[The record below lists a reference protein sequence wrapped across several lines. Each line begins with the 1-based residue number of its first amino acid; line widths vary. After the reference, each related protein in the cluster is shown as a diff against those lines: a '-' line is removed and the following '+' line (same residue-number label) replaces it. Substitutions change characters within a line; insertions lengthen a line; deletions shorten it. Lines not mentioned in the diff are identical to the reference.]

1 MNYFTAKQ
9 IYSNV
14 LGYLSGTSLSI
25 MAAKICLLYPTGDLE
40 FLLGKFFHIFGMW
53 YIKLFLFLLY

>member
-1 MNYFTAKQ
+1 MNLFTAKQ

-25 MAAKICLLYPTGDLE
+25 MAAKICLLYPTADLE
-40 FLLGKFFHIFGMW
+40 FLMEKFFYIFSMW
-53 YIKLFLFLLY
+53 